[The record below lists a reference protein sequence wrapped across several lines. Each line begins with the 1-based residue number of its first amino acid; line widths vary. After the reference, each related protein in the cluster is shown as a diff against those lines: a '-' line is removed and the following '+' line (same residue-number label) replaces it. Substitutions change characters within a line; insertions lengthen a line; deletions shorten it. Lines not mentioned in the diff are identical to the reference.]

1 MKELDSVHE
10 RESLMAA
17 LSPEPFHSQAFL
29 RGAVMLPKPDN
40 ARLPITRPPDVPKR
54 QILLIDDDQDMAE
67 MLADYLQPEGY
78 TVHLAYTAKAGL
90 DRAKEG
96 GLVLIIL
103 DVMLPDRDGFSV
115 LHEIRQKSRIP
126 VIMLTTRAAVA
137 DKVSGL
143 EAGADDYIPKPFT
156 PVELL
161 ARIRTVLRRGQPSRF
176 GSGFLAL
183 DDLILDAG
191 SRTVERNGEPVDCTA
206 AEFDMLH
213 VLASS
218 AGQVVTREHL
228 TRVALGRSAS
238 AGDRGVDNLVSALRK
253 KLGPGIHGEERIRS
267 VRGTGYIY
275 LRQTR
280 RASQEQKP

>member
-1 MKELDSVHE
+1 
-10 RESLMAA
+10 
-17 LSPEPFHSQAFL
+17 
-29 RGAVMLPKPDN
+29 MLQKTDN
-40 ARLPITRPPDVPKR
+40 SRLPITRPSEPPKR
-54 QILLIDDDQDMAE
+54 QILLIDDDRDMAE
-67 MLADYLQPEGY
+67 MLAEYLSPEGY
-78 TVHLAYTAKAGL
+78 ASHLAFTAKAGL

-115 LHEIRQKSRIP
+115 LHEIRQTSRIP
-126 VIMLTTRAAVA
+126 VIMLTTRSAVA

-143 EAGADDYIPKPFT
+143 EGGADDYIPKPFT

-176 GSGFLAL
+176 GSSFLAI

-191 SRTVERNGEPVDCTA
+191 SRTVECNGKLIDCTA
-206 AEFDMLH
+206 AEFDVLH
-213 VLASS
+213 ALASS

-228 TRVALGRSAS
+228 TRIALGRSLS

-253 KLGPGIHGEERIRS
+253 KLGPGTQGRERFRSIRNAGYVYLHEPES
-267 VRGTGYIY
+267 ASRG
-275 LRQTR
+275 Q
-280 RASQEQKP
+280 QP